1 MAPFLRQL
9 RPLKFLLFLCL
20 GLTSTSVAQD
30 ATSQQ
35 IYMLSGSVVNS
46 ATGEPVAHALVR
58 TNGTVQRNTFTD
70 NEGHFQI
77 DGMPQGQVTVMA
89 QKPGFFTDQDPAG
102 EGSRWVSIG
111 PGVSP
116 VTVKLVPQSA
126 ISGKIMDSAGQ
137 PIEHMPVRLTARA
150 VREGRRPWEPRGMA
164 ETDEDGHYRFAGLMP
179 GIYYVSAG
187 PREGELELA
196 GEKEK
201 QKSGFPHVYYPGA
214 SDLSSAAPIQL
225 AAGQQAQADISVGAV
240 PVYKVT
246 GMIAGHLQEQ
256 GVGFQVFTP
265 AGDEIS
271 LPTTFN
277 METGVFTLDNVP
289 AGSYVLRALSQ
300 SGVQPL
306 RAEERINVTS
316 NVDGLHLTLA
326 PAVSIPVV
334 VRMDSR
340 NSPGAGS
347 TSANQQRSPVFVHLV
362 PAGMAMS
369 ESFSSYEPGAGMT
382 LQNVDF
388 GTYTVEVKSHAPWYV
403 QSATY
408 GHTNVLYDDISVA
421 PGQSYPM
428 EIILRDDGA
437 TLSGNVKSPDGTPVH
452 ATVVVVPQP
461 LSKQGPQISHG
472 ITNTFNI
479 SGLAPGEYLVFAFD
493 QIDGLDLSSQDVIES
508 YASQAAQITLAAS
521 QKIQVQLDLIHVG
534 KGE

>member
-9 RPLKFLLFLCL
+9 RPLQVLLVLCL
-20 GLTSTSVAQD
+20 GLTSTSLAQD

-77 DGMPQGQVTVMA
+77 DAMPQGQVTVMA
-89 QKPGFFTDQDPAG
+89 QKPGFFTDQDTAG
-102 EGSRWVSIG
+102 EGSRWVSVG
-111 PGVSP
+111 PDVS

-126 ISGKIMDSAGQ
+126 ISGKITDSAGQ

-150 VREGRRPWEPRGMA
+150 VGEGRRPWEPRGMA
-164 ETDEDGHYRFAGLMP
+164 ETDEDGHYRFAGLTP

-201 QKSGFPHVYYPGA
+201 QKSGFPHVYYPGV
-214 SDLSSAAPIQL
+214 SDFASAAPIQL
-225 AAGQQAQADISVGAV
+225 AAGQQAQADIPVAAV

-246 GMIAGHLQEQ
+246 GMVAGHLPDQ

-265 AGDEIS
+265 SGDEIS
-271 LPTTFN
+271 LPTNFN
-277 METGVFTLDNVP
+277 METGVFTLDSVP
-289 AGSYVLRALSQ
+289 AGNYVLRALSQ

-306 RAEERINVTS
+306 RAEERINVAS
-316 NVDGLHLTLA
+316 NIDGLHLTLA

-340 NSPGAGS
+340 NSSGAGS
-347 TSANQQRSPVFVHLV
+347 TNQQRSTVFVHLV
-362 PAGMAMS
+362 PAGIAMS
-369 ESFSSYEPGAGMT
+369 ESFSSYEPNTGMT

-388 GTYTVEVKSHAPWYV
+388 GTYTVEVKPHAPWYV

-421 PGQSYPM
+421 AGQSYPM

-437 TLSGNVKSPDGTPVH
+437 TLSGSVKSRDGTPVH
-452 ATVVVVPQP
+452 ATVVIVQQP
-461 LSKQGPQISHG
+461 LSKQSPQISRG

-479 SGLAPGEYLVFAFD
+479 GGLAPGEYLVFAFD
-493 QIDGLDLSSQDVIES
+493 QINGLDLSSQDVIES
-508 YASQAAQITLAAS
+508 YASQAAQITLTAN
-521 QKIQVQLDLIHVG
+521 QKAQVQLDLIHVG